1 MRNSGRGPVRHCRS
15 RREPLKAQEPYIN
28 LKVTPDKMRC
38 PGGVL
43 PCDPS
48 QKFIKFIRHWDH
60 HLQNELQCGNGMNW
74 RFQMS
79 RHSQRPLP
87 FHSTI
92 PPASKASLASKFP
105 KGSRKTEEITSTH
118 KQDAKKSRIQKHC
131 WKNNKCNIYIC
142 ICTNDYYNWP
152 LNHQLQQPRLSGS
165 SDRSCFSAASSQTLD
180 TFEDLIAGVTMRS

>member
-1 MRNSGRGPVRHCRS
+1 
-15 RREPLKAQEPYIN
+15 
-28 LKVTPDKMRC
+28 MRC

-43 PCDPS
+43 PCAPS

-105 KGSRKTEEITSTH
+105 DHERRKRLHQPTN
-118 KQDAKKSRIQKHC
+118 KMQKSLES
-131 WKNNKCNIYIC
+131 KNIAGKTISVIYIYIC
-142 ICTNDYYNWP
+142 IHICTNDYYNWP

-165 SDRSCFSAASSQTLD
+165 SDRSCFS
-180 TFEDLIAGVTMRS
+180 RSFVSDS